1 MVHTGDALD
10 ENFELDE
17 DEEGADEDDDGYG
30 SQEEDGS
37 GEEPEQDAKDVKRA
51 AQAAGS
57 HPLQQSLRA
66 AADQLLR
73 KYGVPTEDAGV
84 LMLLHDL
91 CSVLAGSPAGALM
104 RLLHPQQGAMP
115 W

>member
-1 MVHTGDALD
+1 MVCTGDALD

-17 DEEGADEDDDGYG
+17 DEEDADEDDDGDG

-37 GEEPEQDAKDVKRA
+37 GEEAEQDAKDVKRT

-66 AADQLLR
+66 AAGQLLR
-73 KYGVPTEDAGV
+73 KYGVAAEGTGV
-84 LMLLHDL
+84 LMLLRDL
-91 CSVLAGSPAGALM
+91 CTVLAGSLAIALR
-104 RLLHPQQGAMP
+104 RLLPLSKVQCL
-115 W
+115 